1 VHTQLST
8 GRRNNH
14 SVCMYDRF
22 RFWSHATKFLQGGW
36 ILLLLLVPGLF
47 AQKALA
53 DGTVQISNTNLV
65 SFKGWGIFPA
75 PYDRQMPT
83 YADGSLAYGDASW
96 LPATGALSSG
106 NVFAALR
113 DSGVQIARVYITP
126 TIGKRDN
133 TLDPNQL
140 QDLKDH
146 LTSLQNAGITQYVV
160 TIWSPPAYM
169 KLPDH
174 VRYGTY
180 NNNHEYLAPAY
191 ANGSGYDFAHFYV
204 AVLAKLKEAG
214 FPAPLA
220 ISIQNEPDSNA
231 AYDASGYMDNDSEK
245 QTWRNVIK
253 QLRKKLKAKNNS
265 WFGNIRIIG
274 PETSGWDDMDQLLGM
289 ASSSGF
295 AAMNADSD
303 FANAIGGFAY
313 HSYATSGRISP
324 LDQAMAAYPGRNR
337 WMTEY
342 STDTGIRPELR
353 PNSGVDQLNWTLN
366 FVRRMAGDLVDFKTN
381 YWFFWRFWHS
391 SSSAD
396 DQDLVYG
403 DGQKTKAYYVFQKL
417 WSTVHSGWK
426 VKQTNTTDPDLR
438 ADNSGL
444 IQSGSGDQWS
454 APVDILAFE
463 SPAADQSFVM
473 LVNNGSSSKNITSL
487 SGLDGSQA
495 NIFVTTTSQDM
506 AQQQSRPVSGGTLG
520 NGNLTLPPYSI
531 TFVSTGG

>member
-169 KLPDH
+169 KLPDQ

-214 FPAPLA
+214 YGQRLGKTDLA
-220 ISIQNEPDSNA
+220 Q
-231 AYDASGYMDNDSEK
+231 
-245 QTWRNVIK
+245 R
-253 QLRKKLKAKNNS
+253 
-265 WFGNIRIIG
+265 
-274 PETSGWDDMDQLLGM
+274 
-289 ASSSGF
+289 
-295 AAMNADSD
+295 
-303 FANAIGGFAY
+303 
-313 HSYATSGRISP
+313 
-324 LDQAMAAYPGRNR
+324 DQATPEKAQSQEQQLVWQYPDHRSRNQRMGRHGSALGYGFEQWICCNER
-337 WMTEY
+337 
-342 STDTGIRPELR
+342 GLGLR
-353 PNSGVDQLNWTLN
+353 
-366 FVRRMAGDLVDFKTN
+366 
-381 YWFFWRFWHS
+381 
-391 SSSAD
+391 
-396 DQDLVYG
+396 
-403 DGQKTKAYYVFQKL
+403 
-417 WSTVHSGWK
+417 
-426 VKQTNTTDPDLR
+426 
-438 ADNSGL
+438 
-444 IQSGSGDQWS
+444 
-454 APVDILAFE
+454 
-463 SPAADQSFVM
+463 
-473 LVNNGSSSKNITSL
+473 
-487 SGLDGSQA
+487 
-495 NIFVTTTSQDM
+495 
-506 AQQQSRPVSGGTLG
+506 
-520 NGNLTLPPYSI
+520 
-531 TFVSTGG
+531 